1 MKLCWSHTQ
10 PDATH
15 HLLCFRCVPR
25 SCCELLPWFLLCSVT
40 ECGANDASSGTI
52 CGDEDDDLCPQQRSH
67 DDFMHCR
74 RAYTDVSNNEVFEIF
89 LEWLRKGRD
98 PAFQAVLHMRAG

>member
-1 MKLCWSHTQ
+1 MWSKRRIIRN
-10 PDATH
+10 
-15 HLLCFRCVPR
+15 HL
-25 SCCELLPWFLLCSVT
+25 
-40 ECGANDASSGTI
+40 

-74 RAYTDVSNNEVFEIF
+74 RAYTNVSNNEVFEIF